1 MKYFEQSRWE
11 KDMKDLTLTVW
22 LTQLGLSVAVP
33 MAGFVLLAVWLR
45 NSLGWGQ
52 WVIYVGIGL
61 GLICAI
67 DGLRTSLKAMDR
79 LSRRKKDYPPP
90 PVSFNDHD

>member
-1 MKYFEQSRWE
+1 
-11 KDMKDLTLTVW
+11 MKDLTLTVW

-45 NSLGWGQ
+45 NSLGWGP

-67 DGLRTSLKAMDR
+67 DGLRTSLKAIDR
-79 LSRRKKDYPPP
+79 LSRRKKDDPPP

>member
-1 MKYFEQSRWE
+1 MKHIR
-11 KDMKDLTLTVW
+11 LLVW

-33 MAGFVLLAVWLR
+33 MGGFVWLALWLR
-45 NSLGWGQ
+45 ERYNWGT
-52 WVIYVGIGL
+52 WVIIAGVVL

-67 DGLRTSLKAMDR
+67 DGLRTSLKAMERMAKEDK
-79 LSRRKKDYPPP
+79 LPP